1 MVSSGP
7 KLTTDLKRLVLIV
20 VCEFFKHCF
29 VHYSCGAA
37 LCHNSDVFLPGFQR
51 RKFSITSHLISQH
64 LVPQKPNTLHTES
77 AMDLLCKQ
85 TQMRHSAWEIFVV
98 CCCTAQYSFFA
109 ICRMGKELQQD
120 SLYSSPLPLP
130 CCVQSGACQR
140 VFKKPFSGK
149 LHASLPRCSLQE

>member
-1 MVSSGP
+1 MSQQ
-7 KLTTDLKRLVLIV
+7 R
-20 VCEFFKHCF
+20 C
-29 VHYSCGAA
+29 
-37 LCHNSDVFLPGFQR
+37 FLPGFQR
-51 RKFSITSHLISQH
+51 SKFCITSHLISQH
-64 LVPQKPNTLHTES
+64 PVPQKANTLHTEC

-85 TQMRHSAWEIFVV
+85 MHMRHSAWEIFVV

-120 SLYSSPLPLP
+120 PLYSSPLSLP

-149 LHASLPRCSLQE
+149 LHASLPCCSLQE